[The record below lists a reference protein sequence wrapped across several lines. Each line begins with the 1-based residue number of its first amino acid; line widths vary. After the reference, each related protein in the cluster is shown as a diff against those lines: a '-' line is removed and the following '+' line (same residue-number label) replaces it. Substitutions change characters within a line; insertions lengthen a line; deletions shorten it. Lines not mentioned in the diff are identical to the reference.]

1 MNLTRDIAIEDL
13 VTFLPDSVH
22 YLMDK
27 GIKAIACGEPV
38 WGSLAD
44 VAKGEGYNDVQIDAM
59 VIDLQALQARTKT
72 TS

>member
-1 MNLTRDIAIEDL
+1 MNLTRD
-13 VTFLPDSVH
+13 
-22 YLMDK
+22 
-27 GIKAIACGEPV
+27 IACGEPV

-44 VAKGEGYNDVQIDAM
+44 AAKGEGYNDVQIDAM